1 MQPGF
6 DGVEKVPFKGE
17 EPGPCME
24 RGMDSLAQC
33 PFALSL
39 KSPSAPN
46 SPPQPQEPPQAP
58 TLTLTPSPPLQY
70 SLHPHRPTA
79 PSHCIHAMFVLRK
92 WQSMH
97 REGSGLMF
105 LLQAQAFKSAN
116 LRVWTWS
123 TIPLEQSVED
133 VIYRKMFGGNLAQM
147 SFS

>member
-24 RGMDSLAQC
+24 RGMGSLAQC

-39 KSPSAPN
+39 KPPQPLTLLLN
-46 SPPQPQEPPQAP
+46 PKSPPQTP
-58 TLTLTPSPPLQY
+58 TLTPTPSPPLQC
-70 SLHPHRPTA
+70 SLHPHSP
-79 PSHCIHAMFVLRK
+79 PSPHCIHAMFVLRK

-105 LLQAQAFKSAN
+105 LLQAQAFKRCKLKS
-116 LRVWTWS
+116 V
-123 TIPLEQSVED
+123 EQPKED
-133 VIYRKMFGGNLAQM
+133 VIYRNMFGGNLAQM

>member
-24 RGMDSLAQC
+24 RGMGSLAQC

-58 TLTLTPSPPLQY
+58 TLTPTPSPPLQC
-70 SLHPHRPTA
+70 SLHPHSP
-79 PSHCIHAMFVLRK
+79 PSPHCIHAMFVLRK

-97 REGSGLMF
+97 REGSGEWASSKLKP
-105 LLQAQAFKSAN
+105 LKDAN
-116 LRVWTWS
+116 LRVW
-123 TIPLEQSVED
+123 IPHCGTAKGRRHL
-133 VIYRKMFGGNLAQM
+133 
-147 SFS
+147 

>member
-24 RGMDSLAQC
+24 RGMGSLAQC

-46 SPPQPQEPPQAP
+46 SSPQPQEPPQAP
-58 TLTLTPSPPLQY
+58 TLTPTPPYQ
-70 SLHPHRPTA
+70 LHPHSP
-79 PSHCIHAMFVLRK
+79 PSPHCIHAMFVLRK

-105 LLQAQAFKSAN
+105 LLQAQAFKRCKLKSVDSTLWN
-116 LRVWTWS
+116 SQKKTSFIRICLEEIYLRCRS
-123 TIPLEQSVED
+123 
-133 VIYRKMFGGNLAQM
+133 RN
-147 SFS
+147 